1 MEEDM
6 DAKVEIQNVKLID
19 KLICSAK
26 GLRNIADW
34 MEEKVGHAE
43 DCEVNVLVYEYP
55 EMKTL
60 GFKFDEPKTVDDEE
74 EE

>member
-26 GLRNIADW
+26 GLRYAFTI
-34 MEEKVGHAE
+34 
-43 DCEVNVLVYEYP
+43 
-55 EMKTL
+55 
-60 GFKFDEPKTVDDEE
+60 
-74 EE
+74 